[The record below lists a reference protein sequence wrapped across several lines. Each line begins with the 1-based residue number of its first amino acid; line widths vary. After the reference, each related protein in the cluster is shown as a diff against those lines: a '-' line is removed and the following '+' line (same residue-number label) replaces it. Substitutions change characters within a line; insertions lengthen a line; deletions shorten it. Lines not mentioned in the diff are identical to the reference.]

1 MGTLVSCAH
10 VPISAVF
17 RGGTFLLE
25 QPRSGPVL
33 VSPALG
39 SRLTKLAHTDPSLE
53 GNGVPAHTANGLL
66 FKVNYF
72 FQKEVGLTDCCPLP
86 LFFLPL
92 CCLVDVAWRGS
103 LVGSV
108 GQGFAE
114 ASNEGK

>member
-53 GNGVPAHTANGLL
+53 GNGVPAHSEWT
-66 FKVNYF
+66 FI
-72 FQKEVGLTDCCPLP
+72 QSE
-86 LFFLPL
+86 LFFSERGWLARLLPSSSVLPAPLLPSRCSLEGLRGGVSWPGL
-92 CCLVDVAWRGS
+92 CRS
-103 LVGSV
+103 L
-108 GQGFAE
+108 
-114 ASNEGK
+114 K